1 MNTLVF
7 YRARSVTTFHFHRMQ
22 LTTVNRYV
30 KLSFSP
36 ALRMCTS
43 IDIFRRHHK
52 TSYLQQAF

>member
-30 KLSFSP
+30 KLCLSLLSSP
-36 ALRMCTS
+36 NV
-43 IDIFRRHHK
+43 
-52 TSYLQQAF
+52 YQY